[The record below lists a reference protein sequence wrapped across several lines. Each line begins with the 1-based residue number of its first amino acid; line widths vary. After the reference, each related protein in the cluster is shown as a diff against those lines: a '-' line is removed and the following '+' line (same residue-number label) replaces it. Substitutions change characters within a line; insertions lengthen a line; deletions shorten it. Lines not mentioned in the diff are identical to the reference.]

1 MGFFTAISQGFKQSF
16 AWQGRSTRREYWYFV
31 LFVILAYIAL
41 IAVAVGVGVTQLI
54 LLYVTVLPAQIGVSV
69 RRLHD
74 TGRSGWWMWLGLIPT
89 LGAIVLIV
97 FYCLRSEQGINR
109 YGPPP
114 GAALPVWE
122 LREPQA
128 W

>member
-16 AWQGRSTRREYWYFV
+16 EWQGRSSRSEYWYFF
-31 LFVILAYIAL
+31 LFVIVAYIAL
-41 IAVAVGVGVTQLI
+41 IAVAVSIGVTQLI
-54 LLYVTVLPAQIGVSV
+54 VLYVTVLPAQIGVSV

-74 TGRSGWWMWLGLIPT
+74 TGRSGWWLWLGLIPT

-97 FYCLRSEQGINR
+97 FYCLRGEAGINR
-109 YGPPP
+109 YGLTP
-114 GAALPVWE
+114 GMAPSQEE
-122 LREPQA
+122 LREPQV